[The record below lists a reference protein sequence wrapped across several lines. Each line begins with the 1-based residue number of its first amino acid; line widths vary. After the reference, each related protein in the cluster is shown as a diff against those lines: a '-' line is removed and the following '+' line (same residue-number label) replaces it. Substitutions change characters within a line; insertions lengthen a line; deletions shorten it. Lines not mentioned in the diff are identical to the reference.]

1 MVACSFQEIGRLP
14 VADEKID
21 CISVGFSPVR
31 SEIEN
36 LNRKY
41 WDALVT
47 TLQRSI
53 VNDIDGIDK
62 FANNAMDT
70 LRRQPQV
77 RICLIIIKYYSF
89 F

>member
-1 MVACSFQEIGRLP
+1 M
-14 VADEKID
+14 ADEKID

-53 VNDIDGIDK
+53 LNDIDGIEK

-77 RICLIIIKYYSF
+77 KYFCEYKLNVSF
-89 F
+89 TDAPTYYY

>member
-1 MVACSFQEIGRLP
+1 M
-14 VADEKID
+14 ADEKID

-53 VNDIDGIDK
+53 VNDIDGIEK

-77 RICLIIIKYYSF
+77 IILL
-89 F
+89 